1 MIVKFS
7 RPEMLKQAYFRI
19 NEERVSDMNAK
30 IRENDH
36 GLREINCEFVKSLWI
51 ILLPSQLYTS
61 IYLYSFTY
69 VYS

>member
-36 GLREINCEFVKSLWI
+36 GLREINCEFVKSL
-51 ILLPSQLYTS
+51 
-61 IYLYSFTY
+61 
-69 VYS
+69 